1 MTEFRA
7 FHNSDPP
14 QLLRLWHSAGLG
26 RGAAECLTNDA
37 FEVLIY
43 SQPYFDPNG
52 LIVALNNGEIVGFV
66 LAGFGPN
73 SDQSALDYS
82 QGVICAVIVHP
93 NFRRQGIGRELV
105 QQAEQYLKEKGADKI
120 TAGASGLLSPFL
132 VGLYGGTR
140 PSGFLLSDP
149 DAAPFF
155 EAIGYE
161 AKGTIRIY
169 QRDLLGQK
177 PPIKFHL
184 VNLRRKMQLMISDD
198 YQAPNWW
205 WSTRLGRLETL
216 HFELVPKS
224 GDAAV
229 ASATVVGLD
238 LYIPKWEE
246 RVIGL
251 TDVFVKEEMRSKGY
265 GQSLLM
271 EIGRRLQDELITK
284 LEWHVEESNAVARHV
299 AEAVGY
305 HQVDT
310 GIVYQSVSG

>member
-7 FHNSDPP
+7 FHNADPP

-26 RGAAECLTNDA
+26 RGAAECLNNDA
-37 FEVLIY
+37 FEVLIF

-52 LIVALNNGEIVGFV
+52 LIVAEDNGEIVGFV
-66 LAGFGPN
+66 LAGFGTN
-73 SDQSALDYS
+73 AESSALDYS
-82 QGVICAVIVHP
+82 KGVICAVIVHP
-93 NFRRQGIGRELV
+93 NDRRKGIGRELV
-105 QQAEQYLKEKGADKI
+105 RRAEEYLRSKGATEI

-149 DAAPFF
+149 IAGPFF

-161 AKGTIRIY
+161 AKGSIRIY

-177 PPIKFHL
+177 PKIKFHL
-184 VNLRRKMQLMISDD
+184 VNIRRKMQLMISDD

-205 WSTRLGRLETL
+205 WLTRMGRLETL

-251 TDVFVKEEMRSKGY
+251 TDVFVKEEIRSQGY
-265 GQSLLM
+265 GQSLLL
-271 EIGRRLQDELITK
+271 EIARRLQDELITK
-284 LEWHVEESNAVARHV
+284 LEWHVEESNIVARHV

-305 HQVDT
+305 HQIDT
-310 GIVYQSVSG
+310 GIVYQPVSR

>member
-7 FHNSDPP
+7 FHNADPP
-14 QLLRLWHSAGLG
+14 QLLRLWHAAGLG

-52 LIVALNNGEIVGFV
+52 LIIAVENGEVVGFI

-73 SDQSALDYS
+73 AELSALDYTR
-82 QGVICAVIVHP
+82 GVICAVIVHP
-93 NFRRQGIGRELV
+93 KFRRRGIGRELV
-105 QQAEQYLKEKGADKI
+105 LHAETYLKSKGATLI
-120 TAGASGLLSPFL
+120 TAGPSGLVSPYL

-149 DAAPFF
+149 LAAPFF
-155 EAIGYE
+155 ETIGYH
-161 AKGTIRIY
+161 AVISTRIF
-169 QRDLLGQK
+169 QRDLLGPK

-184 VNLRRKMQLMISDD
+184 VNIRRKMQLMISED

-205 WSTRLGRLETL
+205 WLTRMGRLETL
-216 HFELVPKS
+216 HFELAPKTGEAS
-224 GDAAV
+224 V

-251 TDVFVKEEMRSKGY
+251 TDVFVNEVDRSKGY
-265 GQSLLM
+265 CQSLLL
-271 EIGRRLQDELITK
+271 EIARRLQDELITK
-284 LEWHVEESNAVARHV
+284 LEWHVEESNSVAAHV
-299 AEAVGY
+299 ALAVGY
-305 HQVDT
+305 YQVDT
-310 GIVYQSVSG
+310 GIVYQLVSR

>member
-1 MTEFRA
+1 MAKFRA

-14 QLLRLWHSAGLG
+14 HLLRLWHTAGLG
-26 RGAAECLTNDA
+26 RGAAECLSNDA
-37 FEVLIY
+37 FEVLIF

-52 LIVALNNGEIVGFV
+52 LIVAVENDEIAGFV

-73 SDQSALDYS
+73 SSKSALDYS
-82 QGVICAVIVHP
+82 QGIICTVIVHP
-93 NFRRQGIGRELV
+93 NFRRKGIGRELV
-105 QQAEQYLKEKGADKI
+105 QQAEQYLRLKGATRI
-120 TAGASGLLSPFL
+120 TAGSSGLLSPFL

-140 PSGFLLSDP
+140 PSGFLLSDSNA
-149 DAAPFF
+149 DPFF
-155 EAIGYE
+155 NAIGYE
-161 AKGTIRIY
+161 PVGQTRIY

-198 YQAPNWW
+198 YQAPDWW
-205 WSTRLGRLETL
+205 WLTRMGRLETL

-224 GDAAV
+224 GDPAV

-251 TDVFVKEEMRSKGY
+251 TDVLVKEDMRSKGY

-310 GIVYQSVSG
+310 GIVYQRISG

>member
-7 FHNSDPP
+7 FHNTDPP
-14 QLLRLWHSAGLG
+14 QLLKLWHSAGLG

-37 FEVLIY
+37 FEVLIF
-43 SQPYFDPNG
+43 SQPYFDPEG
-52 LIVALNNGEIVGFV
+52 LIVAVEDGAIVGFV

-73 SDQSALDYS
+73 QELSALS
-82 QGVICAVIVHP
+82 FSEGVICAVIVHP
-93 NFRRQGIGRELV
+93 EFRRRGIGRELV
-105 QQAEQYLKEKGADKI
+105 RRAEEYLLAKGATQI
-120 TAGASGLLSPFL
+120 TAGPSGLLSPYL

-149 DAAPFF
+149 LAAPFF
-155 EAIGYE
+155 ESLGFEAIGS
-161 AKGTIRIY
+161 TRIY

-184 VNLRRKMQLMISDD
+184 VNLRRKMQLEISDD

-205 WSTRLGRLETL
+205 WLTRLGRLETL

-224 GDAAV
+224 GYDAM

-251 TDVFVKEEMRSKGY
+251 TDVYVKETERGKGY
-265 GQSLLM
+265 GQSLLL

-284 LEWHVEESNAVARHV
+284 LELHVAETNAVAWHV

-305 HQVDT
+305 YQVDT
-310 GIVYQSVSG
+310 GIVYQRVSR

>member
-7 FHNSDPP
+7 FHNTDPP
-14 QLLRLWHSAGLG
+14 HLLRLWHAAGLG
-26 RGAAECLTNDA
+26 RGAAECLSIDA
-37 FEVLIY
+37 FEVLIF

-52 LIVALNNGEIVGFV
+52 LIVAVEEDEVVGFV

-73 SDQSALDYS
+73 EAESALDYS
-82 QGVICAVIVHP
+82 QGIVCTVIVHP
-93 NFRRQGIGRELV
+93 NFRRRGIGRELV
-105 QQAEQYLKEKGADKI
+105 IHAENYLKSKGAETI
-120 TAGASGLLSPFL
+120 IAGPSGQHSPYL

-149 DAAPFF
+149 LAAPFF
-155 EAIGYE
+155 ESIGYD
-161 AKGTIRIY
+161 AIKSVRIY
-169 QRDLLGQK
+169 QRDLLGPK

-184 VNLRRKMQLMISDD
+184 VNIRRKMQLMISDD

-205 WSTRLGRLETL
+205 WLTRLGRLETL

-224 GDAAV
+224 GDGAV

-251 TDVFVKEEMRSKGY
+251 TDVFVKEDERSQGY
-265 GQSLLM
+265 GQSLLL
-271 EIGRRLQDELITK
+271 EIARRLQDELITK
-284 LEWHVEESNAVARHV
+284 LEWHVEESNTVAAHV
-299 AEAVGY
+299 ALAVGY
-305 HQVDT
+305 YQIDT
-310 GIVYQSVSG
+310 GIVYQLVSR